1 MTNEPLTGALIVGG
15 DGVFVHPLAHHTTG
29 LVRNVRLEQT
39 AAHVDDFMA
48 AATIEAHL
56 HPGLVILTH
65 RERRL
70 VPVALGVLGPVHLA
84 DGQVQP
90 TDTLEGVVD
99 ALTLQE

>member
-1 MTNEPLTGALIVGG
+1 MTNESLTGALVIGG

-29 LVRNVRLEQT
+29 LVRNVRLKQT
-39 AAHVDDFMA
+39 AANVDDFMA
-48 AATIEAHL
+48 AATVEAHL
-56 HPGLVILTH
+56 HYGLVILAH

-90 TDTLEGVVD
+90 TNALKGIVD